1 MPDENGGR
9 GFTQNKEM
17 IAISKEIW
25 EFVLSKGIMITAEYL
40 SGRLNVSAD
49 WASRNF
55 QDSSKWLLSPR
66 VFQKTCA
73 KWGFS
78 ELHLFTSRACHQIRS
93 YLSWKE
99 DPHILGRDAF
109 QQSWKHRELLHAFSP
124 FSIIGKVP

>member
-9 GFTQNKEM
+9 GVTQNKEM

-25 EFVLSKGIMITAEYL
+25 EFVLSKGIMITTEYL

-99 DPHILGRDAF
+99 DLYTLATDTF
-109 QQSWKHRELLHAFSP
+109 QQSWRYRGILYTFPLFQ
-124 FSIIGKVP
+124 